1 MISDLCV
8 SQNLIFVGVERLI
21 VWNWCSLRPDYAV
34 DFRAWLREELS
45 ELSETP
51 ESEVSVSR
59 PKEDESGS
67 GARTTTKEVTLED
80 PTTPRHRISF
90 TSVC

>member
-1 MISDLCV
+1 MDHLEWI
-8 SQNLIFVGVERLI
+8 
-21 VWNWCSLRPDYAV
+21 CSLRLDYAA

-45 ELSETP
+45 ELLEML

-67 GARTTTKEVTLED
+67 GARTTKTQVTSED